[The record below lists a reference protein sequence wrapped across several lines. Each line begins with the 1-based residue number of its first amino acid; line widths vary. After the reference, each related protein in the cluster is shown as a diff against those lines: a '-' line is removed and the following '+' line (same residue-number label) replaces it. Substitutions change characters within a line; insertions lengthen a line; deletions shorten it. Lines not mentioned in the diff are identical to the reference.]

1 MLFFIARRLLMLIPV
16 IIGLTVIM
24 FAIARLL
31 PGDPVGLAA
40 GPNAT
45 PAEIEAL
52 AREFGLDQPIWS
64 QYWTYVIGLLQGDL
78 GTSLLT
84 RRPVAADI
92 AAYLPATLELV
103 FAAMAFA
110 ILVGIPLGLVT
121 AVWRNRWPCFL
132 GYPAPAPPY

>member
-1 MLFFIARRLLMLIPV
+1 MLFFIVRRLLMLIPV

-40 GPNAT
+40 VPNAT
-45 PAEIEAL
+45 QAEIEAL
-52 AREFGLDQPIWS
+52 AREFGLDRPIWV
-64 QYWTYVIGLLQGDL
+64 QYWTYVTGLLQGDL

-92 AAYLPATLELV
+92 ATYLPATLELV
-103 FAAMAFA
+103 FAAMGFA
-110 ILVGIPLGLVT
+110 ILMGIPLGIVT
-121 AVWRNRWPCFL
+121 AVWRNRWPD
-132 GYPAPAPPY
+132 YV